1 LTLVVAAKEH
11 AVPEETLTEEQCML
25 AKIVRRV
32 VAPIALALAMTGL
45 AATPSGAITGNFVPD
60 LEHEYVGLIAFYDES
75 GAYVHR
81 CTGSL
86 ISPTV
91 FLTAGH
97 CVSLDDE
104 LATSARIWFQQ
115 DAGADYDPITDTP
128 ASSGYPYTG
137 GVTASEFYAF
147 DYQGITVPATTN
159 DVALVIL
166 DEPYVLDTYGSLAAP
181 GTLEEY
187 GTGPRARVTVSG
199 YGVTYVNGNPAA
211 TESYRSRLM
220 ADTWIIGTRGVAND
234 INVQLSSAPGGG
246 GGGTC
251 FGDSGGPTL
260 LHGSDTIV
268 AVTSFG
274 LSRNVCA
281 GTEFNFRVDTVA
293 VQEWMQSVLTA
304 EQWAEVD
311 VVEL

>member
-1 LTLVVAAKEH
+1 MLV
-11 AVPEETLTEEQCML
+11 
-25 AKIVRRV
+25 KIIRRV

-60 LEHEYVGLIAFYDES
+60 FEHEYVGLIVFYDAN
-75 GAYVHR
+75 GDFVHR

-97 CVSLDDE
+97 CVTIDDQTGE
-104 LATSARIWFQQ
+104 LADSARIYFQQ
-115 DAGADYDPITDTP
+115 DAGADYDPVTDTP
-128 ASSGYPYTG
+128 ATSGYPYTG
-137 GVTASEFYAF
+137 GVTAHTFYAF
-147 DYQGITVPATTN
+147 DYQGISIPATNN
-159 DVALVIL
+159 DVGLVIL
-166 DEPYVLDTYGSLAAP
+166 DQPYQLDTYASLAAP
-181 GTLEEY
+181 GTLEQY
-187 GTGPRARVTVSG
+187 GTGPTARVTVSG

-211 TESYRSRLM
+211 TISYRSRLM
-220 ADTWIIGTRGVAND
+220 VNTWIIGTSGVANGL
-234 INVQLSSAPGGG
+234 NVQLSSAPGRN

-260 LHGSDTIV
+260 LYRTDTIV

-274 LSRNVCA
+274 LSSNVCG

-293 VQEWMQSVLTA
+293 VQTWMQTVLTPT
-304 EQWAEVD
+304 QWAQIN
-311 VVEL
+311 VVSL

>member
-1 LTLVVAAKEH
+1 MLVKIFRRVAATLV
-11 AVPEETLTEEQCML
+11 
-25 AKIVRRV
+25 
-32 VAPIALALAMTGL
+32 LALAMTGL
-45 AATPSGAITGNFVPD
+45 VAAPSGAITGNFVPD
-60 LEHEYVGLIAFYDES
+60 NEHDYVGLIVFYDAS
-75 GAYVHR
+75 GEVSHR

-97 CVSLDDE
+97 CVTIDDVTGE
-104 LATSARIWFQQ
+104 LATSARIYFEQ
-115 DAGADYDPITDTP
+115 DAGADYDPETGTP

-137 GVTASEFYAF
+137 GVTASTFYAF
-147 DYQGITVPATTN
+147 NYQGITIPATNN
-159 DVALVIL
+159 DVGLVIL
-166 DEPYVLDTYGSLAAP
+166 DDPYELDTYGSLAAP
-181 GTLEEY
+181 STLEQY
-187 GTGPRARVTVSG
+187 GTGPDARVTVSG

-220 ADTWIIGTRGVAND
+220 VDTWIIGTGGVANG
-234 INVQLSSAPGGG
+234 INVQLSSAPGRG

-260 LHGSDTIV
+260 LYGTDTIV

-274 LSRNVCA
+274 TSRNVCG

-293 VQEWMQSVLTA
+293 VQEWMQSVLTD
-304 EQWAEVD
+304 EQWEAINV
-311 VVEL
+311 LTI

>member
-1 LTLVVAAKEH
+1 MSLAIARWLT
-11 AVPEETLTEEQCML
+11 
-25 AKIVRRV
+25 
-32 VAPIALALAMTGL
+32 APIALALTMIGL
-45 AATPSGAITGNFVPD
+45 TATPSTAITGNFSPD
-60 LEHEYVGLIAFYDES
+60 FEHEYVGLIVFYDED
-75 GAYVHR
+75 GEFVQR

-97 CVSLDDE
+97 CVTIDDATGE
-104 LATSARIWFQQ
+104 LAASARIYFEQ
-115 DAGADYDPITDTP
+115 DAGADYDPETDTP

-137 GVTASEFYAF
+137 GVTASTFYAF
-147 DYQGITVPATTN
+147 DYQGITVPATNN
-159 DVALVIL
+159 DVGLVIL
-166 DEPYVLDTYGSLAAP
+166 DEAYELASYGSIAAP
-181 GTLEEY
+181 RTLEKY
-187 GTGPRARVTVSG
+187 GKGPRARVTVSG

-220 ADTWIIGTRGVAND
+220 ADTWIIGTNGVANG
-234 INVQLSSAPGGG
+234 INVQLSSAPGRG

-260 LHGSDTIV
+260 LYGTDTIV

-274 LSRNVCA
+274 MSRNVCG

-293 VQEWMQSVLTA
+293 VQQWMQSVLTA
-304 EQWAEVD
+304 QQWSQIN
-311 VVEL
+311 VVSL

>member
-1 LTLVVAAKEH
+1 
-11 AVPEETLTEEQCML
+11 ML
-25 AKIVRRV
+25 RRFTRWAM
-32 VAPIALALAMTGL
+32 APIVLALAMTGL
-45 AATPSGAITGNFVPD
+45 LATPANAITGNFEPD
-60 LEHEYVGLIAFYDES
+60 FEHEYVGLITFYDEDGEYS
-75 GAYVHR
+75 HR

-97 CVSLDDE
+97 CVTLDDATGE
-104 LATSARIWFQQ
+104 LATSARIYFQQ
-115 DAGADYDPITDTP
+115 DAGADYDPVTDTP

-137 GVTASEFYAF
+137 GVTASEFHAF
-147 DYQGITVPATTN
+147 DYQGISVPATNN

-166 DEPYVLDTYGSLAAP
+166 DEPYMLDTYGSLAAP
-181 GTLEEY
+181 GTLEQY
-187 GTGPRARVTVSG
+187 GTGPDARVTVSG

-220 ADTWIIGTRGVAND
+220 ANTWIIGTGGVANG
-234 INVQLSSAPGGG
+234 INVQLSSAPGRG

-260 LHGSDTIV
+260 LYGTDTIV

-274 LSRNVCA
+274 MSRNVCG

-293 VQEWMQSVLTA
+293 VQQWMQSVLTA
-304 EQWAEVD
+304 EQWAEID
-311 VVEL
+311 VVAL

>member
-1 LTLVVAAKEH
+1 
-11 AVPEETLTEEQCML
+11 ML
-25 AKIVRRV
+25 PNLARWVT
-32 VAPIALALAMTGL
+32 APIALALAMIGMM
-45 AATPSGAITGNFVPD
+45 ATPSGAITGNFVPD
-60 LEHEYVGLIAFYDES
+60 FEHEYVGLIVFYDQDGEF
-75 GAYVHR
+75 VQR

-97 CVSLDDE
+97 CVTIDDATGE
-104 LATSARIWFQQ
+104 LASSARIYFEQ
-115 DAGADYDPITDTP
+115 DAGADYDPETDTP

-137 GVTASEFYAF
+137 GVTARTFYAF

-159 DVALVIL
+159 DVGLAIL
-166 DEPYVLDTYGSLAAP
+166 DAPLALDSYGSLAAP

-220 ADTWIIGTRGVAND
+220 ANTWIIGTRGVANG
-234 INVQLSSAPGGG
+234 INVQLSSAPGRG

-260 LHGSDTIV
+260 LYGTDTIV

-274 LSRNVCA
+274 MSRNVCG
-281 GTEFNFRVDTVA
+281 GTEFNFRVDTAA
-293 VQEWMQSVLTA
+293 VQQWMQSVLTE
-304 EQWAEVD
+304 EQWNEIN
-311 VVEL
+311 VVQL

>member
-1 LTLVVAAKEH
+1 MFAR
-11 AVPEETLTEEQCML
+11 
-25 AKIVRRV
+25 IVRRIMV
-32 VAPIALALAMTGL
+32 PVALIFAMTGL

-60 LEHEYVGLIAFYDES
+60 FQHRYVGLIVFYDES
-75 GAYVHR
+75 GTFVHR

-97 CVSLDDE
+97 CVTIDDATGE
-104 LATSARIWFQQ
+104 LAASARIYFQQ
-115 DAGADYDPITDTP
+115 DAGADYDPVTDTP

-137 GVTASEFYAF
+137 GVTASTFYAF
-147 DYQGITVPATTN
+147 DYQGISIPATNN
-159 DVALVIL
+159 DVGLAIL
-166 DEPYVLDTYGSLAAP
+166 DRPYRLDTYGSLAAP
-181 GTLEEY
+181 GTLELY
-187 GTGPRARVTVSG
+187 GTGPTARVTVSG

-211 TESYRSRLM
+211 TISYRSRLM
-220 ADTWIIGTRGVAND
+220 VDTWIIGTGGVANG
-234 INVQLSSAPGGG
+234 INVQLSSAPGRG

-260 LHGSDTIV
+260 LYGTDTIV

-274 LSRNVCA
+274 LSANVCG

-293 VQEWMQSVLTA
+293 VQQWMQSVLTD
-304 EQWAEVD
+304 EEWAEINIVSP
-311 VVEL
+311 